1 MQTTANQPDLKHLVL
16 LGGGHAQISVLKSM
30 IMNPIEGLRITLVS
44 RDVMTPYSGMLPGY
58 LEGQYHE
65 DDITIDLS
73 HLARLAG
80 ARFIL
85 ATAESIDPDAKMIM
99 IKDRPPLS
107 YDVLIFEEH
116 LLKIE
121 VVFVLMSS
129 MTYFRVHYLTHL
141 KNLS

>member
-1 MQTTANQPDLKHLVL
+1 MKTTANQPDLKHLVL
-16 LGGGHAQISVLKSM
+16 LGGGHAQISVLKSL

-80 ARFIL
+80 ARFIR
-85 ATAESIDPDAKMIM
+85 SG
-99 IKDRPPLS
+99 
-107 YDVLIFEEH
+107 
-116 LLKIE
+116 
-121 VVFVLMSS
+121 
-129 MTYFRVHYLTHL
+129 
-141 KNLS
+141 